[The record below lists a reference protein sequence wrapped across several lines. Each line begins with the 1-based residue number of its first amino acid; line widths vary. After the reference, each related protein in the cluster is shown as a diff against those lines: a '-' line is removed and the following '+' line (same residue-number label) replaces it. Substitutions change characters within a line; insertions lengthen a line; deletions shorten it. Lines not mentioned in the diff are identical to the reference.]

1 MKPRILNK
9 STLTIYLETVCF
21 KMVLDKTRFKKKKEK
36 MYRLYTKMNVL
47 NLFYQSSGN
56 RVYDRWTQSHLPFE
70 YHSYGS
76 NQQGGFCPKGILS
89 ILWRGFC
96 PPCKNHEGDY
106 VHPVKSFKGDYVHL
120 VKNMKGISSTYAKM
134 SRGDFV
140 RGGFCPTLRS
150 FASIRICMG
159 PIHLYGKNVDSLK

>member
-1 MKPRILNK
+1 MYKN
-9 STLTIYLETVCF
+9 E
-21 KMVLDKTRFKKKKEK
+21 RFKFI
-36 MYRLYTKMNVL
+36 LSVFSLQGTACITDGHSL
-47 NLFYQSSGN
+47 I
-56 RVYDRWTQSHLPFE
+56 
-70 YHSYGS
+70 YHSSTISCS
-76 NQQGGFCPKGILS
+76 NQQGEFCPKGILS

-140 RGGFCPTLRS
+140 RGGFCPTLQYFMYRTKVNDTS
-150 FASIRICMG
+150 TQSVS
-159 PIHLYGKNVDSLK
+159 LYIDITDTLSLKAPITTIVICFVFCRLL

>member
-1 MKPRILNK
+1 
-9 STLTIYLETVCF
+9 
-21 KMVLDKTRFKKKKEK
+21 MVLDKTRFKEK

-47 NLFYQSSGN
+47 NLFYQSSVFSLQGTECMT
-56 RVYDRWTQSHLPFE
+56 DGHSLI
-70 YHSYGS
+70 YHSS
-76 NQQGGFCPKGILS
+76 TIPMAVISKGGGGVCPKGILS

-140 RGGFCPTLRS
+140 RGGFCPTLDPDRNDPGEMIQSRNDTEPFLSVS
-150 FASIRICMG
+150 FTLGA
-159 PIHLYGKNVDSLK
+159 YKK

>member
-1 MKPRILNK
+1 M
-9 STLTIYLETVCF
+9 T
-21 KMVLDKTRFKKKKEK
+21 D
-36 MYRLYTKMNVL
+36 
-47 NLFYQSSGN
+47 G
-56 RVYDRWTQSHLPFE
+56 QSHLPFE

-76 NQQGGFCPKGILS
+76 NHQVGLCPKGILS

-96 PPCKNHEGDY
+96 PPCKNLEGDY

-140 RGGFCPTLRS
+140 RGGFCPTL
-150 FASIRICMG
+150 IE
-159 PIHLYGKNVDSLK
+159 LK

>member
-1 MKPRILNK
+1 MKPRILNE

-21 KMVLDKTRFKKKKEK
+21 KMVLDKTRFKKKEK

-47 NLFYQSSGN
+47 NLFCQSSGN

-96 PPCKNHEGDY
+96 PPCKNHKGDY

-134 SRGDFV
+134 SRGDFIRGGWDFI
-140 RGGFCPTLRS
+140 RGGFCPTLLLNT
-150 FASIRICMG
+150 AS
-159 PIHLYGKNVDSLK
+159 N

>member
-1 MKPRILNK
+1 M
-9 STLTIYLETVCF
+9 
-21 KMVLDKTRFKKKKEK
+21 
-36 MYRLYTKMNVL
+36 
-47 NLFYQSSGN
+47 
-56 RVYDRWTQSHLPFE
+56 YDRWTHGLIE

-106 VHPVKSFKGDYVHL
+106 VHPVKSSKGDYVHL

-140 RGGFCPTLRS
+140 RRGYCPDTVLGVYVES
-150 FASIRICMG
+150 AGRI
-159 PIHLYGKNVDSLK
+159 SLHICTI

>member
-1 MKPRILNK
+1 
-9 STLTIYLETVCF
+9 
-21 KMVLDKTRFKKKKEK
+21 

-56 RVYDRWTQSHLPFE
+56 RVYDLWTQSHLPFK

-76 NQQGGFCPKGILS
+76 NQHGGFCLKGILS

-140 RGGFCPTLRS
+140 
-150 FASIRICMG
+150 
-159 PIHLYGKNVDSLK
+159 

>member
-1 MKPRILNK
+1 
-9 STLTIYLETVCF
+9 
-21 KMVLDKTRFKKKKEK
+21 

-120 VKNMKGISSTYAKM
+120 VKKHE
-134 SRGDFV
+134 RDFV
-140 RGGFCPTLRS
+140 HLCKNEQRGFCPEGILSGKGCHVSINNLLKRHLLLNWLMS
-150 FASIRICMG
+150 FEIILQEC
-159 PIHLYGKNVDSLK
+159 SLSDRLPKLLKWFRLAEQNGHQS

>member
-1 MKPRILNK
+1 M
-9 STLTIYLETVCF
+9 
-21 KMVLDKTRFKKKKEK
+21 
-36 MYRLYTKMNVL
+36 
-47 NLFYQSSGN
+47 
-56 RVYDRWTQSHLPFE
+56 YDRWTQSHLPFE

-106 VHPVKSFKGDYVHL
+106 VNPVKSFKGDYVHL

-140 RGGFCPTLRS
+140 RRGYCPDTFFLILDALSEKSALKHTQNMRIHIS
-150 FASIRICMG
+150 LYMCRVSSGHLLSYSIVS
-159 PIHLYGKNVDSLK
+159 NDSVADCS

>member
-1 MKPRILNK
+1 MSAHNIQIYDKIRHFLKCLFQNFLGTQKQVRISHVKRAIRIRDIEVRPVSGQYSISL
-9 STLTIYLETVCF
+9 
-21 KMVLDKTRFKKKKEK
+21 
-36 MYRLYTKMNVL
+36 
-47 NLFYQSSGN
+47 QSLGN
-56 RVYDRWTQSHLPFE
+56 RVYDRWIPSHLPFE

-96 PPCKNHEGDY
+96 PPCKDHEGDY
-106 VHPVKSFKGDYVHL
+106 VHPVKSFKGDYVHLVNL

-140 RGGFCPTLRS
+140 RGGFCPKRFDRNT
-150 FASIRICMG
+150 I
-159 PIHLYGKNVDSLK
+159 K

>member
-9 STLTIYLETVCF
+9 STLTIYIETVCF
-21 KMVLDKTRFKKKKEK
+21 KMVLDKTRSKEK

-56 RVYDRWTQSHLPFE
+56 RVYDRWTQSHLLFE
-70 YHSYGS
+70 YQSYGS

-120 VKNMKGISSTYAKM
+120 VKNMKGISSTCAKM

-140 RGGFCPTLRS
+140 RRGYCPDT
-150 FASIRICMG
+150 SISG
-159 PIHLYGKNVDSLK
+159 SLENLIYI

>member
-1 MKPRILNK
+1 
-9 STLTIYLETVCF
+9 
-21 KMVLDKTRFKKKKEK
+21 MVLDKTRFKEK

-96 PPCKNHEGDY
+96 PPCKNHEADY
-106 VHPVKSFKGDYVHL
+106 VHPVKSFKGDYVHF

-140 RGGFCPTLRS
+140 RRGYCPDTKQPHKYEQFMVKS
-150 FASIRICMG
+150 KI
-159 PIHLYGKNVDSLK
+159 Y